1 MSARKELTFCYSS
14 CCCDRERYGRQNY
27 QKVTGDG
34 VAGGASDLEANS
46 QEHEIELPSKS
57 KNAFV
62 ILPEEEEE
70 DDDTVTVDFSS
81 SSVDSLDKPSDATK
95 STFTA
100 AVWDQGFLNS
110 CWKFLALGIPGM
122 IMTSCE
128 SWSFEVATIF
138 AAQLGTVPLD
148 AHAIMYA
155 ISRAVRLGVDR
166 QCSDTFDASCVAVC
180 RSG

>member
-1 MSARKELTFCYSS
+1 LENLVLFCDS
-14 CCCDRERYGRQNY
+14 ERYGRQNY

-34 VAGGASDLEANS
+34 GAASALDIEANS
-46 QEHEIELPSKS
+46 HEHEIELPSKF

-62 ILPEEEEE
+62 ILPEEGE

-81 SSVDSLDKPSDATK
+81 SSVDALDNQSAAAK
-95 STFTA
+95 SESPA
-100 AVWDQGFLNS
+100 AVWDQGFLSS

-122 IMTSCE
+122 VMTGCE

-155 ISRAVRLGVDR
+155 CLK
-166 QCSDTFDASCVAVC
+166 CVGIW
-180 RSG
+180 STMH